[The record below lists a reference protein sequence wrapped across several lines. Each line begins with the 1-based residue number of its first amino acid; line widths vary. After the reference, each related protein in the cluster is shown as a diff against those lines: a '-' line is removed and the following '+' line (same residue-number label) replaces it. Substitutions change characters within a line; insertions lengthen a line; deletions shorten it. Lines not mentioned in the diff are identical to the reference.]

1 MFDALGVR
9 LAFAGERAE
18 RQHND
23 GPSWSPARAPARESK
38 ILEATL
44 RAMPLKGERP
54 SDL

>member
-1 MFDALGVR
+1 MFDAVGIL
-9 LAFAGERAE
+9 LAVAGERAK

-23 GPSWSPARAPARESK
+23 EPSWSPARAPARESK

-44 RAMPLKGERP
+44 HAMPLKGEAP